1 MGNGNIPY
9 FFRIRKFAVGLP
21 LVGNGNIPYFFRI
34 RKFTVGLPLA
44 GYGNTPYGAPSDNRI
59 LSRCLTATAKL

>member
-9 FFRIRKFAVGLP
+9 FSRIRKFAVGLQ
-21 LVGNGNIPYFFRI
+21 LAGNGNIPYFFSMW
-34 RKFTVGLPLA
+34 KFAVGLPLA
-44 GYGNTPYGAPSDNRI
+44 GYGNIPYGTPSDNRI